1 MHRSQAE
8 LPSRPVCSGGN
19 QTSKDRFLGRENLQT
34 LVVDSSNAARQQL
47 VEQFR
52 ARSGEV
58 HSVARVSAARKYLET
73 GSVDLLIVYEKA
85 AQRDELLDFADNS
98 GLLIR
103 LLFRSKH
110 DATRLYHVRARF
122 GSHKWSFQLHERY
135 RKLLNRIADGVVEVD
150 AHDFIRWANASLIKA
165 LGEAQL
171 TGLKLEQIVKPSDVP
186 QLRMIRQ
193 QQSAGV
199 VVPFPVR
206 LANGQLVEIDPTLR
220 FGTNGVPLGST
231 IVFRGVRTAA
241 ESDRTRELFALYSVA
256 TALSRASNMNEA
268 LSTVLQR
275 ILELVDLA
283 GAGVHLLRGE
293 RQFRRG
299 ISLGPELEEILHRY
313 SQQLAVNCKVLVFR
327 NLANHDEPDLATL
340 FSHGIRGLAVLPLEV
355 QGEFFGSMWF
365 VSTDP
370 GHFSREVVSLL
381 ISISVQMVVALEN
394 SRHVE
399 DRLHEEA
406 ERRQF
411 YRNALQ
417 AVTGGKLI
425 LCEADEL
432 ERVWRDSGESLGFR
446 SITTNADIPEVRHFV
461 EDCIREAGFSEERS
475 HDMALCATEACG
487 NVVKHAKSGRL
498 EIRFADESL
507 RMRIED
513 RGAGIHFTNLPSAV
527 LTAGY
532 STAPSLGMGYSI
544 LLELCDSVHLCT
556 SEQGTCLLLEVS
568 RKAVDPL
575 AAFVGLDLL

>member
-1 MHRSQAE
+1 M
-8 LPSRPVCSGGN
+8 
-19 QTSKDRFLGRENLQT
+19 GRENLQT
-34 LVVDSSNAARQQL
+34 LVVDSSNASRQNL

-52 ARSGEV
+52 VRSGEV
-58 HSVARVSAARKYLET
+58 HSAARVSSARKSLEA
-73 GSVDLLIVYEKA
+73 GSVDLLIVLESLSG
-85 AQRDELLDFADNS
+85 RDELLDFAKAS
-98 GLLIR
+98 GLDIA
-103 LLFRSKH
+103 LLFRPKLQP
-110 DATRLYHVRARF
+110 TRLYHVRARF
-122 GSHKWSFQLHERY
+122 GSHKWSFQLLSSAGQYWEICKGELELHERY

-171 TGLKLEQIVKPSDVP
+171 TGLKLEQIVKPTDVP

-220 FGTNGVPLGST
+220 FGSDGASLGST

-256 TALSRASNMNEA
+256 TALSRAPNMADA

-299 ISLGPELEEILHRY
+299 LSLTAELEEILHRY
-313 SQQLAVNCKVLVFR
+313 SKQLEQSCKVMVFR

-340 FSHGIRGLAVLPLEV
+340 FAHGIRGLAVLPLEV

-365 VSTDP
+365 ISTDP

-411 YRNALQ
+411 YRSALQ

-425 LCEADEL
+425 LCESDEL
-432 ERVWRDSGESLGFR
+432 EEVWAASGESLGER
-446 SITTNADIPEVRHFV
+446 VINTNADIPDARHFV
-461 EDCIREAGFSEERS
+461 EDSIRESGFSEERC

-487 NVVKHAKSGRL
+487 NVVKHAKTGRL
-498 EIRFADESL
+498 EIRFGGESL
-507 RMRIED
+507 RLRIED
-513 RGAGIHFTNLPSAV
+513 RGTGIHFTNLPSAV

-544 LLELCDSVHLCT
+544 LLELCDCVHLCT
-556 SEQGTCLLLEVS
+556 SDQGTCLLLEVS
-568 RKAVDPL
+568 RKVVDPL